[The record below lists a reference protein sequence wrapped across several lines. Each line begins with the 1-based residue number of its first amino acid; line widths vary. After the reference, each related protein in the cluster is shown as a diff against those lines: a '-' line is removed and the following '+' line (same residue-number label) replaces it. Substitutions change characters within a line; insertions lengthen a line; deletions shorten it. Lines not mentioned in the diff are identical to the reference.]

1 MTARAKTTL
10 AALFQTGDTPS
21 GTDFADLIDSSVNLV
36 ETTAQTVASKL
47 VISGGT
53 ETTTVSANTATF
65 TGAVSAVRV
74 VANSAQVTDMQI
86 LGVVSASAAWATTLT
101 NTSAT
106 IAHGA
111 ITRLGVGTASPS
123 EGLHISVS
131 GDTNLRI
138 DVSTTVVASAGVSG
152 PATPAS
158 VAGFLPVRI
167 NGVKRMIAFY
177 NA

>member
-21 GTDFADLIDSSVNLV
+21 GTDFSDFIDSYVNLV

-47 VISGGT
+47 TISGGT

-65 TGAVSAVRV
+65 TGTVSANTFNAVALQTSTLRV
-74 VANSAQVTDMQI
+74 NQTVSCSSVWVDGPAKI
-86 LGVVSASAAWATTLT
+86 LGAVG
-101 NTSAT
+101 
-106 IAHGA
+106 I
-111 ITRLGVGTASPS
+111 GTAAPS
-123 EGLHISVS
+123 EGLHIQVS
-131 GDTNLRI
+131 GDNNLKLE
-138 DVSTTVVASAGVSG
+138 VSTTVVASAGVSG

-158 VAGFLPVRI
+158 VAGFLPVVI